1 MDRTEALLAAYDAL
15 AGSLSPS
22 ILFLV
27 TDRRSV
33 VEIALK
39 HTRVPVFLATSN
51 EPLRREFAPRLTGT
65 LRFAREFRPGFNA
78 LTDLN
83 DILMEAYLEGR
94 LGSGKDVLVL
104 ASLGEAMD
112 TVVLFDATR
121 DPHLSTIRK
130 ELEERV
136 DLPLLERMLRLA
148 GELSREGR
156 EGAKVGAVFVI
167 GDSDAVMARSKPL
180 VLNPFEGHA
189 EARRNLLDDAVWET
203 AKEFSQLDGAFIVRE
218 NGVVVAAGRYI
229 DTDKDIELPSGL
241 GGRHLAAA
249 SITKITKAV
258 AITVS
263 TSGTI
268 RVFKDGRIVITM
280 ARF

>member
-1 MDRTEALLAAYDAL
+1 MERAEALIAVLEGVASAVKPAM
-15 AGSLSPS
+15 
-22 ILFLV
+22 LFV
-27 TDRRSV
+27 ITDRKPV
-33 VEIALK
+33 LEVALK
-39 HTRVPVFLATSN
+39 HASAPVVLGTSN
-51 EPLRREFAPRLTGT
+51 ESLRREFAPRLKGT
-65 LRFAREFRPGFNA
+65 LRFAREFRPGFNV
-78 LTDLN
+78 LSDLN
-83 DILMEAYLEGR
+83 DILMEAYLQGQ
-94 LGSGKDVLVL
+94 LGAGNNVMVL

-112 TVVLFDATR
+112 AVILFDASR
-121 DPHLSTIRK
+121 DPHLSAIRR

-167 GDSDAVMARSKPL
+167 GDTENVMKRSRPL
-180 VLNPFEGHA
+180 VLNPFEGHPE
-189 EARRNLLDDAVWET
+189 EARNLLDDGVWET

-218 NGVVVAAGRYI
+218 DGAVVAAGRYI

-249 SITKITKAV
+249 SISSVTRAV

-268 RVFKDGRIVITM
+268 RVFKDGRIAITM
-280 ARF
+280 TRF